1 MTGQSVETV
10 PRRRHRWWL
19 WVPLTLVLLL
29 LLALLG
35 VSWYASSLVA
45 DGYRADQP
53 ESPDSLRVVSADEQ
67 SIAYEVA
74 EGEDPPEDSGYQ
86 SVRTEDGT
94 FVLTG
99 PEVQTQGEV
108 STRSVEQT
116 VGEVP
121 AAGDPARLDSWYY
134 PKDPSSLGIAFTDVL
149 VPGPL
154 GDYPA
159 WYVEGS
165 GSTWMIFTHGR
176 GADPREGLRQ
186 LSVTAALGYPTL
198 MISYRN
204 DEDAP
209 QTDGLVRFGQEE
221 WPDLEAAVQHALDNG
236 ATDVILTGAST
247 GGAISLALLENSPLA
262 DRVRA
267 LFFDSPALDMGSVVS
282 YRGAEMGYP
291 GIVLGLGK
299 WLAQV
304 RFDLDWEAMD
314 YTSAID
320 DITMPALMLHS
331 KEDDTIPYDAVAPVY
346 DQMAGNPAIEVH
358 IVEDAEH
365 VGVWNSYRDD
375 YTTWLTDFLTQVGS
389 TD

>member
-1 MTGQSVETV
+1 MTGQPETS
-10 PRRRHRWWL
+10 PRRRRRWWL
-19 WVPLTLVLLL
+19 WLPLTLLVLLL
-29 LLALLG
+29 LAVVG
-35 VSWYASSLVA
+35 GSWYASGVIA
-45 DGYRADQP
+45 DEYRADQP
-53 ESPDSLRVVSADEQ
+53 ESPYDLRVVSADEQ
-67 SIAYEVA
+67 GISYQVA
-74 EGEDPPEDSGYQ
+74 EGEDPPEDDGLQ

-99 PEVQTQGEV
+99 PAVQTQADV
-108 STRSVEQT
+108 RTRLVEQT

-121 AAGDPARLDSWYY
+121 AAGSPARLDSWYY
-134 PKDPSSLGIAFTDVL
+134 PKDPSSLGIAFTDVM

-159 WYVEGS
+159 WFIPGS
-165 GSTWMIFTHGR
+165 GPTWIIFTHGR

-186 LSVTAALGYPTL
+186 LSVTDSFGYPTL

-221 WPDLEAAVQHALDNG
+221 WPDLEAAVQYALDNG
-236 ATDVILTGAST
+236 ASDVILTGAST
-247 GGAISLALLENSPLA
+247 GGAISLALLENSALA

-267 LFFDSPALDMGSVVS
+267 LFFDSPALAMGSVVS
-282 YRGAEMGYP
+282 HVGAERGYP

-299 WLAQV
+299 WFAQM
-304 RFDLDWEAMD
+304 RYDLDWDAMD
-314 YTSAID
+314 YASAVD

-331 KEDDTIPYDAVAPVY
+331 TEDGTIPYEAVAPVY
-346 DQMAGNPAIEVH
+346 DQMAGNPEIEVR
-358 IVEDAEH
+358 IVDEAQH

-375 YTTWLTDFLTQVGS
+375 YTTWLTDFLAQVGS
-389 TD
+389 AP

>member
-1 MTGQSVETV
+1 MTGHPTETS
-10 PRRRHRWWL
+10 PRRRRRWWL
-19 WVPLTLVLLL
+19 WVPLALVLLL
-29 LLALLG
+29 VLAVVG
-35 VSWYASSLVA
+35 VSWYASGLIA

-53 ESPDSLRVVSADEQ
+53 ESPYPLRVVSADAQ
-67 SIAYEVA
+67 RISYEVA

-99 PEVQTQGEV
+99 NEVQDQEDV
-108 STRSVEQT
+108 SSRSVEQT
-116 VGEVP
+116 VGESP
-121 AAGDPARLDSWYY
+121 TAGDPARLDSWYY
-134 PKDPSSLGIAFTDVL
+134 PKDPGSLGIDFTDVM
-149 VPGPL
+149 VHGQL

-159 WYVEGS
+159 WYIPGS
-165 GSTWMIFTHGR
+165 ESTWIIFTHGR
-176 GADPREGLRQ
+176 GAEPREGLRQ
-186 LSVTAALGYPTL
+186 LSVTESLGYPTL

-221 WPDLEAAVQHALDNG
+221 WPDLEAAVQYALDNG

-282 YRGAEMGYP
+282 NRGAEMGYP

-304 RFDLDWEAMD
+304 RFDLDWGAMD
-314 YTSAID
+314 YGSAID
-320 DITMPALMLHS
+320 DITMPALVLHS
-331 KEDDTIPYDAVAPVY
+331 KEDDTIPYQAVAPVY
-346 DQMAGNPAIEVH
+346 DQMAGNPQIEAR

-375 YTTWLTDFLTQVGS
+375 YTTWLTDFLAKVGS
-389 TD
+389 AP